1 MLRREQL
8 PLEVVC
14 VALGHGQEPPRLA
27 RVDLGRLP
35 HRLPPSEPLGALRV
49 CGEGRELKGLKITG
63 SSGFGGD
70 KGIAVYNCGID
81 FTLSLLR

>member
-1 MLRREQL
+1 MDTLAASTSTDAI
-8 PLEVVC
+8 LEPF
-14 VALGHGQEPPRLA
+14 EI
-27 RVDLGRLP
+27 GR
-35 HRLPPSEPLGALRV
+35 SY
-49 CGEGRELKGLKITG
+49 EGRELKGLKITG